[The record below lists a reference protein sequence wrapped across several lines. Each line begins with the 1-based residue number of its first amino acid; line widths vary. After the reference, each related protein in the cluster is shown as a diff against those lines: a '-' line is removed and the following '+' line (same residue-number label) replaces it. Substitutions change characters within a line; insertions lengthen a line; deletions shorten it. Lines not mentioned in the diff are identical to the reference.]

1 MSKRHRA
8 RRPSNESLQLGYA
21 ALNWDTIPASV
32 PGQMSYIDEDGK
44 RRNKYGS
51 TSPRSRTK
59 RGIDYAD
66 KGTLAEAVDRCKAIR
81 AAELKRDRKRA
92 NQERRNLLKK
102 RTRQRTGFSVRS
114 IGKPR

>member
-21 ALNWDTIPASV
+21 ALNWEAIPASV
-32 PGQMSYIDEDGK
+32 PGVMSYIDENGK

-59 RGIDYAD
+59 RGVDHAV
-66 KGTLAEAVDRCKAIR
+66 KGTLDEAIERCAAIR
-81 AAELKRDRKRA
+81 AAELKRERKRA
-92 NQERRNLLKK
+92 NQERRKLLKA
-102 RTRQRTGFSVRS
+102 RTRQRTGFGVRS